1 MINAQEGF
9 NKLVATCGSA
19 ATILD
24 GMITTWG
31 DILDN
36 LIRLKSAVTG
46 DPHVGAGAMLEVI
59 NQDEVKQ
66 KWNTLATRS
75 ECFKKFVARRGLT
88 RRSLVDN
95 FLTVTRAMDPDQQT
109 V

>member
-9 NKLVATCGSA
+9 NKLVATCRSA
-19 ATILD
+19 AAIFD
-24 GMITTWG
+24 GMVTTWG

-36 LIRLKSAVTG
+36 LIRLESTVTG

-75 ECFKKFVARRGLT
+75 ECFENVRGP
-88 RRSLVDN
+88 VEG
-95 FLTVTRAMDPDQQT
+95 
-109 V
+109 

>member
-1 MINAQEGF
+1 
-9 NKLVATCGSA
+9 
-19 ATILD
+19 
-24 GMITTWG
+24 MITTWG
-31 DILDN
+31 DILDD

-75 ECFKKFVARRGLT
+75 ECFKRFVARRGLT
-88 RRSLVDN
+88 RRSLVNN
-95 FLTVTRAMDPDQQT
+95 FLTVTRAMDRDQQT